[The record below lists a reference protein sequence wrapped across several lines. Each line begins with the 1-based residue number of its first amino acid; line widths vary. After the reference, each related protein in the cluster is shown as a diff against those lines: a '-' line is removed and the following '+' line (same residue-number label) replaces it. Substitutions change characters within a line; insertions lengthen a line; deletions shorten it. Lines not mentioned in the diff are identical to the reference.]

1 MAKWQYGKL
10 IGARLCAPFFV
21 SSLRSQTHQ
30 LTISAAYLLINSQT
44 HLLTNSHPMFVGMAY
59 FAYFCKTKARNGGG
73 SVPLG
78 MLATPIDA
86 ANANPEL
93 ALCPLKNHY

>member
-1 MAKWQYGKL
+1 MAKWQCGKL

-30 LTISAAYLLINSQT
+30 LTISAPYLLINSQT
-44 HLLTNSHPMFVGMAY
+44 HLLTNSQPMFVGMAY

-78 MLATPIDA
+78 MLATPVGA
-86 ANANPEL
+86 ASASPKL
-93 ALCPLKNHY
+93 ALWPLKNHY

>member
-1 MAKWQYGKL
+1 MLYRLSTAQKIGWKMVTPFL
-10 IGARLCAPFFV
+10 ILLNNLPFPNPL
-21 SSLRSQTHQ
+21 SP
-30 LTISAAYLLINSQT
+30 
-44 HLLTNSHPMFVGMAY
+44 HLLTDLPLTNSQPMFVGMAY

-78 MLATPIDA
+78 MLAMPVGA
-86 ANANPEL
+86 ASASPKL

>member
-1 MAKWQYGKL
+1 
-10 IGARLCAPFFV
+10 
-21 SSLRSQTHQ
+21 
-30 LTISAAYLLINSQT
+30 
-44 HLLTNSHPMFVGMAY
+44 MFVGMAY

-78 MLATPIDA
+78 MLAKAVGA
-86 ANANPEL
+86 ASAGPKL

>member
-1 MAKWQYGKL
+1 MREKPSMVFLL
-10 IGARLCAPFFV
+10 IVLIH
-21 SSLRSQTHQ
+21 LEQ
-30 LTISAAYLLINSQT
+30 ISATYLPINSQT
-44 HLLTNSHPMFVGMAY
+44 HLLTNSQPMFVGMAY

-78 MLATPIDA
+78 MLATPVGA
-86 ANANPEL
+86 ASASPKL

>member
-1 MAKWQYGKL
+1 MREKPSMVFLL
-10 IGARLCAPFFV
+10 IVLIH
-21 SSLRSQTHQ
+21 LEQ
-30 LTISAAYLLINSQT
+30 ISATYLLINSQT
-44 HLLTNSHPMFVGMAY
+44 RPLTNSQPMFVGMAY

-78 MLATPIDA
+78 MLATPVGA
-86 ANANPEL
+86 ASASPKL

>member
-1 MAKWQYGKL
+1 MAVWQTYW
-10 IGARLCAPFFV
+10 GAFVRPFFV

-44 HLLTNSHPMFVGMAY
+44 HLLTNSQPMFVGMAY

-78 MLATPIDA
+78 MLATPVGA
-86 ANANPEL
+86 ARANPKL